1 MKEKKVKT
9 TKEYILLEANKDLK
23 SYIGYL
29 RREYNSYHLGKSNK
43 INIITTLDTKAK
55 KNIQENI
62 KANELLKK
70 AGKEEYAL
78 PNVIT
83 KKSRNFSLKLI
94 KGSTII
100 VKDGFIYL
108 KTKGVN
114 YKFIPKNLNLKEF
127 YYTNC
132 TLGVKNGTYY
142 ICVDKTKKLNFNNYL
157 GNPYYEKRKYNFIIK
172 ELTKFKTGLFLK
184 KDLGTIGQTF
194 RKNLLQ
200 YLFDL
205 DKKFSNIRLKTKIF
219 DYYSEYINNLN
230 EENLRKLYQELFLQY
245 NSEKLSSNQYQIL
258 CKILKTKG

>member
-1 MKEKKVKT
+1 MK
-9 TKEYILLEANKDLK
+9 KEYILLEANKDLK

-29 RREYNSYHLGKSNK
+29 RREYNSYHFKNPSSSSDSR
-43 INIITTLDTKAK
+43 IITTLDSKAK
-55 KNIQENI
+55 RNIKENI
-62 KANELLKK
+62 KVNELLRKV
-70 AGKEEYAL
+70 GKEEYAL

-132 TLGVKNGTYY
+132 TLGVKNGVYY
-142 ICVDKTKKLNFNNYL
+142 ICVDKTKRLNFNNYL

-184 KDLGTIGQTF
+184 RDIGFLEQTF

-205 DKKFSNIRLKTKIF
+205 DKKFSNIKLKTKIF

-230 EENLRKLYQELFLQY
+230 EENLKKLCNELYIQY
-245 NSEKLSSNQYQIL
+245 NHESLTSNQQQIL
-258 CKILKTKG
+258 CKILKIKGRK